1 LIEDASQFRAEL
13 LAIIGVVGR
22 GAISGHFNRVALNVQ
37 FLALAE
43 SPAEAN
49 KALTTVIPSQHGVKI
64 TDEEDF
70 IFQINQPFLSRE
82 AEGIKMNF
90 ITKWSVDRI
99 QVLTFAV
106 QAGGAQG
113 PGLANAAS
121 IMPQQV
127 TFTAASVSFDI
138 NNVPAE
144 SAFSAP
150 SQSSLLRE
158 ALTAIAQRQQETGL
172 NVEEFQNA

>member
-1 LIEDASQFRAEL
+1 
-13 LAIIGVVGR
+13 
-22 GAISGHFNRVALNVQ
+22 
-37 FLALAE
+37 
-43 SPAEAN
+43 
-49 KALTTVIPSQHGVKI
+49 
-64 TDEEDF
+64 
-70 IFQINQPFLSRE
+70 
-82 AEGIKMNF
+82 
-90 ITKWSVDRI
+90 
-99 QVLTFAV
+99 
-106 QAGGAQG
+106 
-113 PGLANAAS
+113 
-121 IMPQQV
+121 MPQQV